1 MVVNVLLSCGLFASL
16 PSSQVKSNAVRV
28 LGNLLHFLR
37 HSQMSRSVFQSPLED
52 AIRALIR
59 TVLSE
64 ATMKVRWNACYAL
77 GNAFR
82 NPALPLGELSFTR
95 FLSLWEWF
103 SSALKTAGHLVRF
116 FLTESAPWS
125 HDAFSALSHV
135 VTSCENLKVR
145 IKSAAALAVPA
156 QRGCYGDTK
165 RFGCVWRSLASA
177 LKDSEN
183 INDFLGYRYST
194 SLRHTLAEALL
205 HLLSLSEEPD
215 MVELGALLAGEEG
228 RGIVEHLVKY
238 LKEEGEGDDEAG
250 GDRVHPQQRIGGL
263 QRTLVRLKELKAGG
277 RAEEEGKQV
286 VLLFL
291 EDLLKIC
298 EEC

>member
-1 MVVNVLLSCGLFASL
+1 
-16 PSSQVKSNAVRV
+16 
-28 LGNLLHFLR
+28 
-37 HSQMSRSVFQSPLED
+37 MSRSVFQRPLED
-52 AIRALIR
+52 AVRALIR

-82 NPALPLGELSFTR
+82 NPALPLGEFSVTGFV
-95 FLSLWEWF
+95 SLCF
-103 SSALKTAGHLVRF
+103 SSVLTTAGQSVRF
-116 FLTESAPWS
+116 SLTESAPWS
-125 HDAFSALSHV
+125 HDAFSALSQV

-165 RFGCVWRSLASA
+165 RFGCVWRSLATA
-177 LKDSEN
+177 LENSEN

-205 HLLSLSEEPD
+205 HLLSLGEEPD
-215 MVELGALLAGEEG
+215 MVELGAFLAGEEG

-263 QRTLVRLKELKAGG
+263 QRTLVRLKELEAGG

-286 VLLFL
+286 VLHFL

-298 EEC
+298 DEC